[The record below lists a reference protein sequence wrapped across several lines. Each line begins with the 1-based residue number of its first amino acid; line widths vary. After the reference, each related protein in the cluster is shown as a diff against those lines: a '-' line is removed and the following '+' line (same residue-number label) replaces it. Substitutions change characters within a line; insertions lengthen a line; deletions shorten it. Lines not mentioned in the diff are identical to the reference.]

1 MHVFINQGIFL
12 FELFN
17 NRYIVNQLVHLTE
30 ERLCF
35 NYSGEAV
42 ANHFVILERLAK
54 KIQQGDNLEIRDF
67 RSEESF
73 RIRFQIDISP
83 SPSLLR

>member
-1 MHVFINQGIFL
+1 MYVFINNQGIFYSSFLIIDILLISL
-12 FELFN
+12 FILLRN
-17 NRYIVNQLVHLTE
+17 VCVLTK
-30 ERLCF
+30 
-35 NYSGEAV
+35 V